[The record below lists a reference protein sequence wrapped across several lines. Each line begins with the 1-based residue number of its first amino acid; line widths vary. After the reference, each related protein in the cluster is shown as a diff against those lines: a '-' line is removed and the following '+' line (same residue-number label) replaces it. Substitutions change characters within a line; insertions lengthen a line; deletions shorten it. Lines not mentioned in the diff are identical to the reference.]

1 MKKQFLKLQTL
12 FAALL
17 TSASVFAGA
26 PNANVQV
33 IHNCADPAADTVD
46 VYISV
51 GGGPD
56 QILIDNFAFR
66 TATEYVPAPST
77 TVIDVRVKGKNS
89 TASDPA
95 IASFAVGPLSPD
107 SNYVV
112 VASGVVGS
120 GFAANPNSLSTA
132 FDLKV
137 IANSK
142 QTAPAGFV
150 TFAAFH
156 GATDAPGVDVRVRG
170 GGPLLVNNL
179 KYGESQGWLTVPAGW
194 YQLEVIVEDSSSV
207 VNTWIADLSG
217 AGGLGAVV
225 FASGFLTPSA
235 NNNGAGFG
243 LFAALPDGTV
253 IELPVRRTAN
263 VQLVHNCA
271 DPAAASVDIYVNGQL
286 GFPDLA
292 FRGATPYIPI
302 TANFPI
308 RVGIAPGN
316 STSYTDTIKTWL
328 YFFEADTNYI
338 AEAVGV
344 VGSGFAAN
352 PSGISTALDIV
363 VKQGTIITTGN
374 PAITSFCVAHGSTD
388 APAVDVRVRSGGPLL
403 VNNAPYKA
411 VTGYISVPPTYYAL
425 EVLTADS
432 ATNYG
437 AWIANLSSLG
447 GQGAFVFASGFLD
460 STQNNNGRSFGLYAA
475 LPSGQVVEFEPRKTA
490 TVQFVHNAYDPAIDT
505 VDVYINGAKFFAN
518 FVYKN
523 ASPALGIMTANF
535 PINIAFAPG
544 GSTSINDTV
553 WQKTYFFSPG
563 QIYIGIAQGLVG
575 SGFAANPD
583 GRSTTFDLLIKNPAQ
598 TQGGSGANFDFYA
611 VHGST
616 DAPTVDVKVAG
627 GPTLIQDAAYG
638 DQTAY
643 LSVPADNYVL
653 QLQNAA
659 GTTTIKEYVAD
670 VTTLGG
676 QSGVIIA
683 SGFLD
688 PTANGNSP
696 YGFGLYLVTPA
707 GGPFIALPEYN
718 SVIDF
723 SNEIGLKMFP
733 NPTSGNLFINFN
745 LAEAQQMN
753 IEITD
758 MNGRVV
764 KNVMNGEVAAG
775 NQTMTVNMSDMANGM
790 YFARIISNDRVSN
803 TKFTLAR

>member
-1 MKKQFLKLQTL
+1 MRKKFLKLK
-12 FAALL
+12 AMV
-17 TSASVFAGA
+17 ASVFLSAVAFAGA
-26 PNANVQV
+26 PDANVQV

-56 QILIDNFAFR
+56 QILLDNFAFR
-66 TATEYVPAPST
+66 TASPYVQAPST
-77 TVIDVRVKGKNS
+77 VAIDVKVKGKNS
-89 TASDPA
+89 TPSDPA
-95 IASFAVGPLSPD
+95 IATFTVGPLSPD

-120 GFAANPNSLSTA
+120 GFANNPNSISTA

-142 QTAPAGFV
+142 QTSPAGTV
-150 TFAAFH
+150 SFAAFH

-179 KYGESQGWLTVPAGW
+179 KYGDSQGWLTVPASW
-194 YQLEVIVEDSSSV
+194 YQLEVIVEDSSAV

-217 AGGLGAVV
+217 ANGLGAVV

-235 NNNGAGFG
+235 NNNGAAFG

-271 DPAAASVDIYVNGQL
+271 APAAATVDVYVNGQL
-286 GFPDLA
+286 GFPDLP

-308 RVGIAPGN
+308 RVGLAPGN
-316 STSYTDTIKTWL
+316 STSYSDTLKTWL
-328 YFFEADTNYI
+328 YFFEPDTNYI
-338 AEAVGV
+338 AQAVGV
-344 VGSGFAAN
+344 VGSGFANN
-352 PSGISTALDIV
+352 PSGISTDLDIV
-363 VKQGTIITTGN
+363 VKQGSVITTGN
-374 PAITSFCVAHGSTD
+374 PGLVSFCVAHGSTD

-432 ATNYG
+432 AVNYG
-437 AWIANLSSLG
+437 AWIGNLSSLG

-460 STQNNNGRSFGLYAA
+460 STANNNGRKFGLFAA

-490 TVQFVHNAYDPAIDT
+490 TVQFIHNAYDPAVDT
-505 VDVYINGAKFFAN
+505 VDVYINGAKFFDN
-518 FVYKN
+518 FVYQN

-544 GSTSINDTV
+544 SSTSINDTV

-563 QIYIGIAQGLVG
+563 EIYVGIAQGLVG

-583 GRSTTFDLLIKNPAQ
+583 GINTDFGLLIKNPAQ
-598 TQGGSGANFDFYA
+598 TQSTNPANFDFFA

-616 DAPTVDVKVAG
+616 DAPTVDVKVLG
-627 GPTLIQDAAYG
+627 GPTIIQDAAYN
-638 DQTAY
+638 DMTAY
-643 LSVPADNYVL
+643 LQVPADDYVL
-653 QLQNAA
+653 QIQDQT
-659 GTTTIKEYVAD
+659 GTTTVKQYVAD
-670 VTTLGG
+670 VTTLAG
-676 QSGVIIA
+676 QSGVVIA
-683 SGFLD
+683 SGFFN
-688 PTANGNSP
+688 PAANGNSP
-696 YGFGLYLVTPA
+696 YGFGLYLVLPG

-718 SVIDF
+718 SVADF
-723 SNEIGLKMFP
+723 GTEIGLRMFP
-733 NPTSGNLFINFN
+733 NPSSGELFINFN
-745 LAEAQQMN
+745 LSEAQRMSV
-753 IEITD
+753 EITD

-764 KNVMNGEVAAG
+764 KNILNGEVAAG
-775 NQTMTVNMSDMANGM
+775 NQTISANISEMANGM
-790 YFARIISNDRVSN
+790 YFARVISNDKVSN